1 MARVGNKAKSQ
12 MLKDLHLPD
21 LLIPEEKQDT
31 LWTASK
37 GEPPDVTLG
46 DPPSSLC
53 TELVLSCL
61 HACWPPPP
69 PRPLGDL
76 TG

>member
-37 GEPPDVTLG
+37 GALTLSTADWLNLPEPHHVILLAHIAPG
-46 DPPSSLC
+46 GPHPN
-53 TELVLSCL
+53 
-61 HACWPPPP
+61 PPPYK
-69 PRPLGDL
+69 R
-76 TG
+76 